1 MRKTVL
7 LLMAMALLVPTAA
20 VHTQVQTQA
29 TQVVN
34 GAVVPAQRTPP
45 PTLDLYV
52 IDTEGGKAV
61 LYVSPT
67 GQTLLFDTGTGGDN
81 NRDADRISNIIK
93 DVAVEPQRDH
103 VGNAAELS
111 KRIPIRHFYDHGGWT
126 VEGAP
131 NRRAAFDTWAAVRE
145 KAHVTVPRPG
155 TKIPVTGFDF
165 TVVSNAGELITSPVP
180 GMPGAGAPNPLC
192 REFVPRV
199 QDATPENAED

>member
-20 VHTQVQTQA
+20 VHTQGQTQA

-81 NRDADRISNIIK
+81 NRDADPISNILK
-93 DVAVEPQRDH
+93 EVAGVESLLHLNIFP
-103 VGNAAELS
+103 S
-111 KRIPIRHFYDHGGWT
+111 HG
-126 VEGAP
+126 VPPRLAP
-131 NRRAAFDTWAAVRE
+131 ERCERRA
-145 KAHVTVPRPG
+145 
-155 TKIPVTGFDF
+155 
-165 TVVSNAGELITSPVP
+165 
-180 GMPGAGAPNPLC
+180 
-192 REFVPRV
+192 
-199 QDATPENAED
+199 